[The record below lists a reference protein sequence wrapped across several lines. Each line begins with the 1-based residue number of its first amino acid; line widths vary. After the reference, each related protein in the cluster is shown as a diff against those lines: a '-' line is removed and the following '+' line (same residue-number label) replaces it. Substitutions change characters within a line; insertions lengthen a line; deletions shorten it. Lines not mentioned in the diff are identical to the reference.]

1 MYKWALTKVPKDITF
16 RTNEQSPL
24 MVGDKDKASGQ
35 VHVTNMAL
43 GSNPDRELVKAVRNK
58 TKELICEFPFYKCPK
73 VLCSEQERARKLLYH
88 LDTPYIAENIVT
100 LAVSFE
106 KLEDNSGWHF
116 ADYVRWRA
124 CDR

>member
-58 TKELICEFPFYKCPK
+58 TKELICEFRDRCGGF
-73 VLCSEQERARKLLYH
+73 CSEKVRAKRLLYH